1 MLPVKRLSPKAT
13 LPKRANP
20 WDAGLDL
27 YSIEDVTLKP
37 GEVKAIGT
45 GIAVAIPRGFVG
57 LIKDRSSRAL
67 KGLHVL
73 AGVID
78 PGYREE
84 VKVVVTN
91 LSDEE
96 ITIKEGERF
105 AQLLILPI
113 AYLEPYE
120 VSELPLG
127 DTRRGGFGSTDRT
140 SSASSDN
147 L

>member
-1 MLPVKRLSPKAT
+1 MLLVKRLSPRAR

-37 GEVKAIGT
+37 GEIKAVST
-45 GIAVAIPRGFVG
+45 GIAIAIPRGFVG

-67 KGLHVL
+67 KGIHVL

-84 VKVVVTN
+84 VKVVVAN
-91 LSDEE
+91 LSNEE

-105 AQLLILPI
+105 AQLLILPV

-120 VSELPLG
+120 VSELPPG
-127 DTRRGGFGSTDRT
+127 DTRKGGFGSTDRT
-140 SSASSDN
+140 SSASSGSP
-147 L
+147 